1 MDLLA
6 SSIPTVVIGLA
17 TAILALSLLVQVLQE
32 LWKFLSS
39 SRATCYTKVLEDFLG
54 PWATRMARPG
64 VLPEF
69 QARGP
74 FQFRRL
80 GPTGVLL
87 PLGKADLVEG
97 LERTAPPATHRA
109 LRAIRA
115 EADLQAGKA
124 GKPSGEW
131 KRFVSDLDASE
142 RESAEVAAPDAWE
155 IRGLRE
161 FLTTNEL
168 LPAPD
173 SDATIDA
180 ALALR
185 AFRTRFLDH
194 VVDAERHFDRLQELF
209 QFRWR
214 RRNMRQTFIFGTLI
228 AFFAAQPI
236 DRIYQR
242 AETLSATE
250 TIQLAEGIVD
260 LYEAQQEVLAQE
272 TERTGTPPPLT
283 RAQIDSALT
292 ISLAALDDTEMSEFN
307 GWRAFWGP
315 DAQGNPIRW
324 DTRVWYLL
332 GSLMTAVLISFGAP
346 FWNDLLGT
354 LIRMRRGT
362 PSSATP
368 PPAPEGPSHA

>member
-64 VLPEF
+64 ALPEF

-97 LERTAPPATHRA
+97 LERTAPPATQRV